1 MKIDPAPLQA
11 LLLAGG
17 HSRRMGKDKSA
28 LLYQGQTQLAR
39 TIVLLQELDIP
50 SHLSLRAGQ
59 PLPPEARA
67 AEIKPIHDMD
77 QFMDVGPLGG
87 ILSAFASHPG
97 HAFLILACDLPFLD
111 AKTLEHLIQN
121 RKPEKLATSFRS
133 HHDGLPEPL
142 CAIWEPHGEKFLQQK
157 LAEDMRCPRKILI
170 KSETHLL
177 DLPNQE
183 ALDNINTPEDYMDA
197 LARMGEQN

>member
-1 MKIDPAPLQA
+1 MKIDTAPLQA

-39 TIVLLQELDIP
+39 TIALLQNLSIP
-50 SHLSLRAGQ
+50 SCLSLRAGQ
-59 PLPPEARA
+59 PLPPEAEA
-67 AEIKPIHDMD
+67 AEVEPIHDKN
-77 QFMDVGPLGG
+77 QFKDIGPLGG
-87 ILSAFASHPG
+87 ILSAFAGRPG
-97 HAFLILACDLPFLD
+97 YAFLILACDLPFLD
-111 AKTLEHLIQN
+111 TKTLEHLIQN
-121 RKPEKLATSFRS
+121 RRPEKLATSFRS

-157 LAEDMRCPRKILI
+157 REEDMRCPRKILI
-170 KSETHLL
+170 QGETHLL

-197 LARMGEQN
+197 LARMDEQN